1 MTVFIIQLHT
11 KECSCIMEKF
21 EPKRIEKEIISLRI
35 ERNLLE
41 EIDVLASKNDISRN
55 EFIIQSVKFSIKNM
69 QNK

>member
-1 MTVFIIQLHT
+1 
-11 KECSCIMEKF
+11 MEKF